1 MSDNKKIIVVTFT
14 FDLNKVNHALGNT
27 PNVGAEDALM
37 ELIELSIFEYDQD
50 LTDISFKI
58 SE

>member
-1 MSDNKKIIVVTFT
+1 MNDNKKTIVVSFT
-14 FDLNKVNHALGNT
+14 FDLNKVNNALGNT

-37 ELIELSIFEYDQD
+37 ELIESAIFEYDQD